1 MIMKI
6 VVVGYGPG
14 GAAAALSARMFSPD
28 AEIVIVT
35 EESIES
41 HRKPG
46 ASLALEFPDTEDL
59 SIRDWSVAALAKKR
73 IDVFIGT
80 TVTDGDS
87 SAQTLHIKN
96 NFESSTLTYDRL
108 ILATGG
114 IPNIPDIPGVEL
126 PGVYTI
132 QTIADTSKIG
142 KQLSNIERIVIVGAG
157 FSGLEVAERL
167 MSLGKDVHMVVRSR
181 LMRRQLEEP
190 MSTELQSRL
199 SEDLTIHM
207 GKSPTGIV
215 GTDNV
220 TGLKIEN
227 TEVETDAVLFM
238 TGVRPNTTLAR
249 ILGLQIGSLGGIAV
263 DEKMHT
269 SVKGIYAVGDCVE
282 MYDTYTG
289 KSLFLPVGSVAA
301 RAGRQAGVAAA
312 GGRKVYSDTAIRLQY
327 DRIFGNDVIC
337 IGHSSTTAANLGVK
351 TTIEYVEDPSEFSK
365 TALVLDSK
373 GQLIG
378 GQVISPRLGSRLGY
392 EILDRVESGAVLK
405 EKPFLRPRHERLR
418 DYLESSF
425 GPIQ

>member
-28 AEIVIVT
+28 AEIVIIT
-35 EESIES
+35 EETIES

-59 SIRDWSVAALAKKR
+59 SIKDWSVAALAKKR
-73 IDVFIGT
+73 IDVFTGT

-87 SAQTLHIKN
+87 STQTLHIKN
-96 NFESSTLTYDRL
+96 DFESSSLTYDRL

-126 PGVYTI
+126 RGVYTI
-132 QTIADTSKIG
+132 QTIADTTKIG
-142 KQLSNIERIVIVGAG
+142 KQLSNIERFVIVGAG

-167 MSLGKDVHMVVRSR
+167 LSLGKDVHMVVRSR

-199 SEDLTIHM
+199 SKDLTIHM
-207 GKSPTGIV
+207 GKSPNGIV

-269 SVKGIYAVGDCVE
+269 SVEGIYAVGDCVE
-282 MYDTYTG
+282 MHDTYTG
-289 KSLFLPVGSVAA
+289 KSLLLPVGSVAA

-337 IGHSSTTAANLGVK
+337 VGHSSTTAANLGVK

-378 GQVISPRLGSRLGY
+378 GQVISPRQGSRLGY
-392 EILDRVESGAVLK
+392 ELLDRVESGAVMK
-405 EKPFLRPRHERLR
+405 EKPLLRPRHERLR